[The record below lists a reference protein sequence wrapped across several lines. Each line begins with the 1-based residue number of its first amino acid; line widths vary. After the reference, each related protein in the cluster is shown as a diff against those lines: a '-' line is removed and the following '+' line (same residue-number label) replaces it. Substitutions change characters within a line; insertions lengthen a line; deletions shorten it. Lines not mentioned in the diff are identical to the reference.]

1 MHKGKLSDLSN
12 LSKLSRAELLEIMV
26 SQSEEIDR
34 MSKRI
39 EELEK
44 KLQDREL
51 AMKNVGS
58 IAEAALVLNNIFEDA
73 QKAAEM
79 YLENVKIKAG
89 IN

>member
-1 MHKGKLSDLSN
+1 MHKGKRSDLSN